1 MNRVRH
7 SAFHVWPYRFN
18 PATILVE
25 ITTMQTVI
33 STIVFVLLL
42 LAGVG
47 FVFYPEPTRDFID
60 SVISPN
66 GARYFDLER
75 LERDGDRVI
84 GWRRERVDRSL
95 SECRT
100 HALALRAATSPTPMV
115 RCVAYTKDSKQ
126 LRIVTID

>member
-42 LAGVG
+42 LAGSASFFIPSQPG
-47 FVFYPEPTRDFID
+47 TSLIPSSRPMAPATLIWSDWSAMATGSLGGDGSGWIGLFPNAGPTRL
-60 SVISPN
+60 P
-66 GARYFDLER
+66 
-75 LERDGDRVI
+75 
-84 GWRRERVDRSL
+84 
-95 SECRT
+95 
-100 HALALRAATSPTPMV
+100 
-115 RCVAYTKDSKQ
+115 
-126 LRIVTID
+126 